1 MQLTKW
7 EWKKLLRDWK
17 TRILLGAF
25 LTFFASFS
33 LFYQQQSVSFPEE
46 QMSEQYKNIHQ
57 LFNSVPSSEFSGEV
71 GEEVYDILAEL
82 QMLYGMQLYIL
93 TKQDGNTIA
102 GFEDSFSDYLEYGTR
117 VASNQERLLEL
128 DEFAYSDYLRNF
140 IPNEATIRQDVVFY
154 DYMQEH
160 DLEIEWNSFSASNI
174 FLQEVNVMIGFCLFL
189 FIALLAGDRFT
200 RDQTRNWSI
209 TQGIPISW
217 RKQWHT
223 RAMQLWTL
231 IWAVSIVGLAIS
243 YFVSLFLETPGSLWY
258 PVMVLLPS
266 GYAAIAIWQYA
277 LLAIGMGMLL
287 SYFLLLLTLGLSWVF
302 RTVYLTITLAMAVY
316 AIPMLWQTVQPFSSW
331 QPSLYLHIEP
341 VLSGAWAEA
350 TGLPSITFWKGIL
363 LIIGLILLLEVIF
376 AYVFD
381 HIQTQTLGLKRRTH
395 P

>member
-1 MQLTKW
+1 MQIAKW

-46 QMSEQYKNIHQ
+46 QMSDQYRNIHQ

-93 TKQDGNTIA
+93 TKQDGNTIS

-174 FLQEVNVMIGFCLFL
+174 FLQEVNLMIGFSLFL

-209 TQGIPISW
+209 TQGIPITW
-217 RKQWHT
+217 RKQWHL
-223 RAMQLWTL
+223 RARHLWTL
-231 IWAVSIVGLAIS
+231 MWSVSIIGLLIS
-243 YFVSLFLETPGSLWY
+243 YIVSLFIESPGSLWY
-258 PVMVLLPS
+258 PVMILLPS

-277 LLAIGMGMLL
+277 LLAIGIGMLL
-287 SYFLLLLTLGLSWVF
+287 SYFLLLLTLGLSWIF
-302 RTVYLTITLAMAVY
+302 RTIYLTIALSMAVY
-316 AIPMLWQTVQPFSSW
+316 AIPTLWKTAQPFSSW

-341 VLSGAWAEA
+341 VLSGAWAES
-350 TGLPSITFWKGIL
+350 TGLSGITFWKGIL
-363 LIIGLILLLEVIF
+363 LILGLILLLEVIF
-376 AYVFD
+376 TYVFD